1 MRGVAL
7 LGATGSIG
15 DSTLSVLALHPD
27 RYRLEVVAARRN
39 VARMLEICRQFAPP
53 LAVLTE
59 PAAAAELHAALGSA
73 HPTRVL
79 AGREALEHVVR
90 TPAVDVVVA
99 GIVGAAGLE
108 SSLAAARAGKML
120 LLANKEALV
129 MAGGL
134 FMDAVRRG
142 GATLLPID
150 SETNA
155 MFQCLPG
162 YRCGEPAAEHG
173 VRRLLLTASGG
184 PFLRTPAADM
194 ARATP
199 EQACAHPRWVM
210 GRKISVDSATLM
222 NKGLEVIE
230 SAWLFGLPDSA
241 IEVVV
246 HPQSVVHS
254 LVEYCDGSL
263 LAQLASPDM
272 RVPIAHALA
281 WPQRQAS
288 GASTLNLFDVARLDF
303 EPPDRVRFP
312 CLDLAYQAL
321 RAGGTASAILNAANE
336 VAVQAFLEGRLAFG
350 DIAGVVG
357 MTLDR
362 LPAVPAGNLET
373 VLAADGAARRIATSQ
388 VQFRC

>member
-7 LGATGSIG
+7 LGASGSIG

-27 RYRLEVVAARRN
+27 RYRLEVAAARRS
-39 VARMLEICRQFAPP
+39 VPRMLEICRQFRPP

-59 PAAAAELHAALGSA
+59 PAAAAELRAALGA
-73 HPTRVL
+73 GQPTRVL
-79 AGREALEHVVR
+79 TGHEALAQAVR
-90 TPAVDVVVA
+90 APGVDVVVA

-108 SSLAAARAGKML
+108 SSLAAAQAGKTL

-129 MAGGL
+129 MAGPL
-134 FMDAVRRG
+134 FMDAVRHG
-142 GATLLPID
+142 GATLIPID

-162 YRCGEPAAEHG
+162 YRCGEPAAERG

-184 PFLRTPAADM
+184 PFLRTAAADM

-199 EQACAHPRWVM
+199 DQACAHPRWVM

-230 SAWLFGLPDSA
+230 SAWLFDLPGDA

-281 WPQRQAS
+281 WPERQAS
-288 GASTLNLFDVARLDF
+288 GAAALNLFDVARLEF
-303 EPPDRVRFP
+303 EPPDRARFP
-312 CLDLAYQAL
+312 CLDLAYRAL
-321 RAGGTASAILNAANE
+321 RAGGTACATLNAANE

-350 DIAGVVG
+350 SIAEVVG
-357 MTLDR
+357 ASLDA
-362 LPAVPAGNLET
+362 LPAVPVESLET
-373 VLAADGAARRIATSQ
+373 VLAADAAARRIATSQ
-388 VQFRC
+388 VQSRC

>member
-1 MRGVAL
+1 MRAVAL

-27 RYRLEVVAARRN
+27 RYRLEVAAARRN
-39 VARMLEICRQFAPP
+39 VARMLEICQQFTPP

-59 PAAAAELHAALGSA
+59 PAAAAELRAALGNG

-79 AGREALEHVVR
+79 AGREALAQAVSA
-90 TPAVDVVVA
+90 PGVDVVVA

-108 SSLAAARAGKML
+108 SSLAAARAGKTL

-142 GATLLPID
+142 GATLIPID

-162 YRCGEPAAEHG
+162 YRCGEPATAHG

-184 PFLRTPAADM
+184 PFLRTPAAVM
-194 ARATP
+194 AHATP
-199 EQACAHPRWVM
+199 DQACAHPRWVM

-288 GASTLNLFDVARLDF
+288 GAATLNLFDVARLDF
-303 EPPDRVRFP
+303 EPPDRERFP
-312 CLDLAYQAL
+312 CLDLAYRVL
-321 RAGGTASAILNAANE
+321 RTGGTAGAILNAANE
-336 VAVQAFLEGRLAFG
+336 VAVQAFLDGQLAFG
-350 DIAGVVG
+350 NIADVVRA
-357 MTLDR
+357 TLDEQ
-362 LPAVPAGNLET
+362 PAAPADSLDT
-373 VLAADGAARRIATSQ
+373 ILAVDAAARRLATSQ
-388 VQFRC
+388 VQSRC

>member
-15 DSTLSVLALHPD
+15 DSTLAVLALHPD

-39 VARMLEICRQFAPP
+39 VPRMLEICERFRPP

-59 PAAAAELHAALGSA
+59 PAAAAELRAALGA
-73 HPTRVL
+73 GQPTRVL
-79 AGREALEHVVR
+79 AGHAALEQAVR
-90 TPAVDVVVA
+90 APGVDVVVA

-108 SSLAAARAGKML
+108 SSLAAAQAGKTL

-134 FMDAVRRG
+134 FMHAVRHG
-142 GATLLPID
+142 GATLIPID

-162 YRCGEPAAEHG
+162 YRCGEPAAGHG

-184 PFLRTPAADM
+184 PFLRTPTADM
-194 ARATP
+194 AQVTP
-199 EQACAHPRWVM
+199 DQACAHPRWVM

-230 SAWLFGLPDSA
+230 SAWLFDLPGSA

-281 WPQRQAS
+281 WPERQAS
-288 GASTLNLFDVARLDF
+288 GAAALNLFDVARLDF
-303 EPPDRVRFP
+303 EPPDRARFP
-312 CLDLAYQAL
+312 CLDLAYRAL
-321 RAGGTASAILNAANE
+321 RAGGTACTILNAANE

-350 DIAGVVG
+350 DIARIVG
-357 MTLDR
+357 ATLDT
-362 LPAVPAGNLET
+362 LPGAPADSLET
-373 VLAADGAARRIATSQ
+373 ILAADAAARRIATSQ
-388 VQFRC
+388 VQSRC

>member
-1 MRGVAL
+1 MRGIAL

-39 VARMLEICRQFAPP
+39 VPRMLEICRQFRPP

-59 PAAAAELHAALGSA
+59 PAAAAELRAALGA
-73 HPTRVL
+73 GQATEVL
-79 AGREALEHVVR
+79 DGHQVLEQVVR
-90 TPAVDVVVA
+90 AAEVDVVVA
-99 GIVGAAGLE
+99 GIVGAAGLA
-108 SSLAAARAGKML
+108 SSLAAAQAGKTL

-129 MAGGL
+129 MAGAL
-134 FMDAVRRG
+134 FMDAVRQG
-142 GATLLPID
+142 GATLIPID

-162 YRCGEPAAEHG
+162 YRCGEPAAERG

-199 EQACAHPRWVM
+199 DQACAHPRWVM

-230 SAWLFGLPDSA
+230 SAWLFGLPGNA

-281 WPQRQAS
+281 WPERQAS
-288 GASTLNLFDVARLDF
+288 GATALNLFDVARLDF
-303 EPPDRVRFP
+303 EPPDRARFP
-312 CLDLAYQAL
+312 CLDLAYRAL
-321 RAGGTASAILNAANE
+321 HAGGTACAILNAANE

-350 DIAGVVG
+350 SIAEVVG
-357 MTLDR
+357 ASLDA
-362 LPAVPAGNLET
+362 LPAVPAESLET
-373 VLAADGAARRIATSQ
+373 VLAADAAARRIATSQ
-388 VQFRC
+388 VQSRC

>member
-1 MRGVAL
+1 MRGIAL

-15 DSTLSVLALHPD
+15 DSTLAVLALHPD
-27 RYRLEVVAARRN
+27 RYRLEVAAARRN
-39 VARMLEICRQFAPP
+39 VARMLEICRQFRPP

-59 PAAAAELHAALGSA
+59 PAAAAQLRAALGSA
-73 HPTRVL
+73 SPTQVL
-79 AGREALEHVVR
+79 SGSAALEQVVREASVE
-90 TPAVDVVVA
+90 VVVA

-108 SSLAAARAGKML
+108 SSLAAAQAGKTL

-129 MAGGL
+129 MAGAL
-134 FMDAVRRG
+134 FMAAVQRG
-142 GATLLPID
+142 GATLIPID

-155 MFQCLPG
+155 MFQCLPA
-162 YRCGEPAAEHG
+162 YRCGDPAAERG

-184 PFLRTPAADM
+184 PFLRSSAADM

-199 EQACAHPRWVM
+199 KQACAHPRWVM

-241 IEVVV
+241 IEVVI

-281 WPQRQAS
+281 WPQRQSS
-288 GASTLNLFDVARLDF
+288 GAKALDLFQIARLDF
-303 EPPDRVRFP
+303 EPPDRARFP

-321 RAGGTASAILNAANE
+321 RAGGTTSALLNAANE
-336 VAVQAFLEGRLAFG
+336 VAVEAFLDGRLPFG
-350 DIAGVVG
+350 AIADTVRG
-357 MTLDR
+357 TLEA
-362 LPAVPAGNLET
+362 LPGGPADSLQS
-373 VLAADGAARRIATSQ
+373 VLAADADARRIATSQ
-388 VQFRC
+388 VQTRC

>member
-1 MRGVAL
+1 MRGIAL

-27 RYRLEVVAARRN
+27 RYRLEVATARRN
-39 VARMLEICRQFAPP
+39 VPRMLEICRQFRPP

-59 PAAAAELHAALGSA
+59 PAAAAELRAALGA
-73 HPTRVL
+73 GQATEVL
-79 AGREALEHVVR
+79 DGHQVLEQVVR
-90 TPAVDVVVA
+90 AAEVDVVVA
-99 GIVGAAGLE
+99 GIVGAAGLA
-108 SSLAAARAGKML
+108 SSLAAAQAGKTL

-129 MAGGL
+129 MAGAL
-134 FMDAVRRG
+134 FMDAVRQG
-142 GATLLPID
+142 GATLIPID

-155 MFQCLPG
+155 MFQCLPA
-162 YRCGEPAAEHG
+162 YRCGEPAAERG

-199 EQACAHPRWVM
+199 DQACAHPRWVM

-230 SAWLFGLPDSA
+230 SAWLFGLPGNA

-281 WPQRQAS
+281 WPERQAS
-288 GASTLNLFDVARLDF
+288 GATALNLFDVARLDF
-303 EPPDRVRFP
+303 EPPDRARFP
-312 CLDLAYQAL
+312 CLDLAYRAL
-321 RAGGTASAILNAANE
+321 HAGGTACAILNAANE
-336 VAVQAFLEGRLAFG
+336 VAVQAFLEGRLNFG
-350 DIAGVVG
+350 SIAEVVG
-357 MTLDR
+357 ASLDA
-362 LPAVPAGNLET
+362 LPAVPAESLET
-373 VLAADGAARRIATSQ
+373 VMAADAAARRIATSQ
-388 VQFRC
+388 VQLRC

>member
-1 MRGVAL
+1 MRGIAL

-27 RYRLEVVAARRN
+27 RYRLEVATARRN
-39 VARMLEICRQFAPP
+39 VPRMLEICRQFRPP

-59 PAAAAELHAALGSA
+59 PAAAAELRAALGA
-73 HPTRVL
+73 GQATQVL
-79 AGREALEHVVR
+79 DGHQVLEQVVR
-90 TPAVDVVVA
+90 AAEVDVVVA
-99 GIVGAAGLE
+99 GIVGAAGLA
-108 SSLAAARAGKML
+108 SSLAAAQAGKTL

-129 MAGGL
+129 MAGPL
-134 FMDAVRRG
+134 FMDAVRQG
-142 GATLLPID
+142 GATLIPID

-155 MFQCLPG
+155 MFQCLPA
-162 YRCGEPAAEHG
+162 YRCGEPAAERG

-199 EQACAHPRWVM
+199 DQACAHPRWVM

-230 SAWLFGLPDSA
+230 SAWLFGLPGNA

-281 WPQRQAS
+281 WPERQAS
-288 GASTLNLFDVARLDF
+288 GATALNLFDVARLDF
-303 EPPDRVRFP
+303 EPPDRARFP
-312 CLDLAYQAL
+312 CLDLAYRAL
-321 RAGGTASAILNAANE
+321 HAGGTACAILNAANE
-336 VAVQAFLEGRLAFG
+336 VAVQAFLEGRLNFG
-350 DIAGVVG
+350 SIAEVVG
-357 MTLDR
+357 ASLDA
-362 LPAVPAGNLET
+362 LPAVPAESLET
-373 VLAADGAARRIATSQ
+373 VMAADAAARRIATSQ
-388 VQFRC
+388 VQSRC

>member
-15 DSTLSVLALHPD
+15 DSTLAVLALHPD

-39 VARMLEICRQFAPP
+39 VARMLEICRQFRPP

-59 PAAAAELHAALGSA
+59 PAAAAELRAALGDA

-79 AGREALEHVVR
+79 SGHAALQQVVR
-90 TPAVDVVVA
+90 APQVDAVVA

-108 SSLAAARAGKML
+108 SSLVAAQAGKTL

-134 FMDAVRRG
+134 FMHAVRDG
-142 GATLLPID
+142 GATLIPID

-155 MFQCLPG
+155 MFQCLPA
-162 YRCGEPAAEHG
+162 YRCGDPAAERG

-184 PFLRTPAADM
+184 PFLRMPAADM
-194 ARATP
+194 ARVTP
-199 EQACAHPRWVM
+199 DQACAHPRWVM

-230 SAWLFGLPDSA
+230 SAWLFGLQGSA

-254 LVEYCDGSL
+254 LVEYCDGSV

-281 WPQRQAS
+281 WPERHAS
-288 GASTLNLFDVARLDF
+288 GAQALDLFDVARLEF
-303 EPPDRVRFP
+303 ERPDRTRFP
-312 CLDLAYQAL
+312 CLDLAYRAL
-321 RAGGTASAILNAANE
+321 GAGGTAGAILNAANE
-336 VAVQAFLEGRLAFG
+336 VAVQAFLDGRLAFG
-350 DIAGVVG
+350 GIAQVVQAA
-357 MTLDR
+357 LDAQ
-362 LPAVPAGNLET
+362 PAVAADSLDA
-373 VLAADGAARRIATSQ
+373 VLAADAAARNFAGSWVQSQ
-388 VQFRC
+388 C

>member
-15 DSTLSVLALHPD
+15 DSTLAVLALHPD
-27 RYRLEVVAARRN
+27 RYRLQVAAARRN
-39 VARMLEICRQFAPP
+39 VPRMLEICRQFAPP
-53 LAVLTE
+53 LAVLTD
-59 PAAAAELHAALGSA
+59 PAAADALRRALGA
-73 HPTRVL
+73 GPTQVL
-79 AGREALEHVVR
+79 GGPGALETAAR
-90 TPAVDVVVA
+90 AGEVDVVVA

-108 SSLAAARAGKML
+108 SSLAAAEAGKTL

-129 MAGGL
+129 MAGPL
-134 FMDAVRRG
+134 FMAAVRRG
-142 GATLLPID
+142 GATLIPID

-162 YRCGEPAAEHG
+162 YRCGEPAAGRG
-173 VRRLLLTASGG
+173 VRRVLLTASGG
-184 PFLRTPAADM
+184 PFLRTPAADLPSV
-194 ARATP
+194 TP

-230 SAWLFGLPDSA
+230 SAWLFDLPGSA

-281 WPQRQAS
+281 WPQRHSS
-288 GASTLNLFDVARLDF
+288 GASTLSLFDVARLDF
-303 EPPDRVRFP
+303 EPPDRARFP
-312 CLDLAYQAL
+312 CLDLAYRAL
-321 RAGGTASAILNAANE
+321 EAGGTSCAVLNAANE
-336 VAVQAFLEGRLAFG
+336 VAVQAFLDGRLGF
-350 DIAGVVG
+350 AGI
-357 MTLDR
+357 
-362 LPAVPAGNLET
+362 PAVVDATLQALPGEPAGSLDAI
-373 VLAADGAARRIATSQ
+373 LAADAAARRIARTQVTS
-388 VQFRC
+388 RC

>member
-1 MRGVAL
+1 MRGIAL

-27 RYRLEVVAARRN
+27 RYRLEVATARRN
-39 VARMLEICRQFAPP
+39 VPRMLEICRQFRPP

-59 PAAAAELHAALGSA
+59 PAAAAELRAALGA
-73 HPTRVL
+73 GQATEVL
-79 AGREALEHVVR
+79 DGHQVLEQVVR
-90 TPAVDVVVA
+90 AAEVDVVVA
-99 GIVGAAGLE
+99 GIVGAAGLA
-108 SSLAAARAGKML
+108 SSLAAAQAGKTL

-129 MAGGL
+129 MAGPL
-134 FMDAVRRG
+134 FMDAVRQG
-142 GATLLPID
+142 GATLIPID

-155 MFQCLPG
+155 MFQCLPA
-162 YRCGEPAAEHG
+162 YRCGEPAAERG

-199 EQACAHPRWVM
+199 DQACAHPRWVM

-230 SAWLFGLPDSA
+230 SAWLFGLPGNA

-281 WPQRQAS
+281 WPERQAS
-288 GASTLNLFDVARLDF
+288 GATALNLFDVARLDF
-303 EPPDRVRFP
+303 EPPDRARFP
-312 CLDLAYQAL
+312 CLDLAYRAL
-321 RAGGTASAILNAANE
+321 HAGGTACAILNAANE

-350 DIAGVVG
+350 SIAEVVG
-357 MTLDR
+357 ASLDA
-362 LPAVPAGNLET
+362 LPAVPAESLET
-373 VLAADGAARRIATSQ
+373 VMAADAAARRIATSQ
-388 VQFRC
+388 VQSRC

>member
-1 MRGVAL
+1 MRGIAL

-27 RYRLEVVAARRN
+27 RYRLEVATARRN
-39 VARMLEICRQFAPP
+39 VPRMLEICRQFRPP

-59 PAAAAELHAALGSA
+59 PAAAAELRAALGA
-73 HPTRVL
+73 GQATEVL
-79 AGREALEHVVR
+79 DGHQVLEQVVR
-90 TPAVDVVVA
+90 AAEVDVVVA
-99 GIVGAAGLE
+99 GIVGAAGLA
-108 SSLAAARAGKML
+108 SSLAAAQAGKTL

-129 MAGGL
+129 MAGPL
-134 FMDAVRRG
+134 FMDAVRQG
-142 GATLLPID
+142 GATLIPID

-155 MFQCLPG
+155 MFQCLPA
-162 YRCGEPAAEHG
+162 YRCGEPAAERG

-199 EQACAHPRWVM
+199 DQACAHPRWVM

-230 SAWLFGLPDSA
+230 SAWLFGLPGNA

-281 WPQRQAS
+281 WPERQAS
-288 GASTLNLFDVARLDF
+288 GATALNLFDVARLDF
-303 EPPDRVRFP
+303 EPPDRARFP
-312 CLDLAYQAL
+312 CLDLAYRAL
-321 RAGGTASAILNAANE
+321 HAGGTACAILNAANE
-336 VAVQAFLEGRLAFG
+336 VAVQAFLEGRLNFG
-350 DIAGVVG
+350 SIAEVVG
-357 MTLDR
+357 ASLDA
-362 LPAVPAGNLET
+362 LPAVPAESLET
-373 VLAADGAARRIATSQ
+373 VMAADAAARRIATSQ
-388 VQFRC
+388 VQLRC

>member
-1 MRGVAL
+1 
-7 LGATGSIG
+7 
-15 DSTLSVLALHPD
+15 VLALHPD
-27 RYRLEVVAARRN
+27 RYRLEVAAARRN
-39 VARMLEICRQFAPP
+39 VARMLDICRQFTPP

-59 PAAAAELHAALGSA
+59 PAAAAQLRAALGA
-73 HPTRVL
+73 GHPTQVL
-79 AGREALEHVVR
+79 GGSDALAQAVR
-90 TPAVDVVVA
+90 APGVDVVVA
-99 GIVGAAGLE
+99 GIVGAAGLA
-108 SSLAAARAGKML
+108 SSLAAAQAGKTL

-142 GATLLPID
+142 GATLIPID

-162 YRCGEPAAEHG
+162 YRCGEPAAGRG
-173 VRRLLLTASGG
+173 VRRVLLTASGG

-281 WPQRQAS
+281 WPERQAS
-288 GASTLNLFDVARLDF
+288 GAAALNLFDVARLDF
-303 EPPDRVRFP
+303 EPPDRQRFP

-321 RAGGTASAILNAANE
+321 RAGGTAGAILNAANE

-350 DIAGVVG
+350 GIAGIVASA
-357 MTLDR
+357 LDE
-362 LPAVPAGNLET
+362 LPAAAADSLET
-373 VLAADGAARRIATSQ
+373 VLAADSAARQIATSR
-388 VQFRC
+388 V